1 MCLLKGA
8 HSTSVD
14 VVMPGFTSPFK
25 IASVLLTLKALS
37 AYSFFYRV
45 TVVSDIRGAGRACSL
60 RLVCR
65 HD

>member
-14 VVMPGFTSPFK
+14 VVMPGLTSPFK
-25 IASVLLTLKALS
+25 TVSVLLTLKALS
-37 AYSFFYRV
+37 AYSSFYRV
-45 TVVSDIRGAGRACSL
+45 TVVSGIRGAGRIYNL
-60 RLVCR
+60 KFVCR